1 MKVFVTTEHP
11 GSAIER
17 LSKRTTVVPGKYD
30 PLSREELLKGL
41 EGCDGLVCILRDRID
56 AELMDACPKLKVV
69 ANVAV
74 GFDNIDIA
82 AATSRNILV
91 VNTPGVL
98 DETTADMA
106 FALLLATARRIVEAD
121 TYVRQGNW
129 QGFQIDLL
137 MSVDVHGKTLGI
149 VGFGRIGQAVAR
161 RARGFGMKVLYT
173 KKTPMEPQA
182 ARDLDAERVELD
194 ELLARSDFVSLHC
207 PLNQQTRHLMSAP
220 QFQAMRPSA
229 FLINTARGAVVDE
242 KELVNALK
250 NKVIAGA
257 GLDVFADE
265 PNVPAELRAM
275 TNVVLAPHLASATV
289 ETRSAMTDIAVDGL
303 LSAFDLQKP
312 SNAVNADVWPS
323 FSARV
328 EKAAVE

>member
-1 MKVFVTTEHP
+1 
-11 GSAIER
+11 
-17 LSKRTTVVPGKYD
+17 
-30 PLSREELLKGL
+30 
-41 EGCDGLVCILRDRID
+41 
-56 AELMDACPKLKVV
+56 
-69 ANVAV
+69 
-74 GFDNIDIA
+74 
-82 AATSRNILV
+82 
-91 VNTPGVL
+91 
-98 DETTADMA
+98 
-106 FALLLATARRIVEAD
+106 
-121 TYVRQGNW
+121 
-129 QGFQIDLL
+129 
-137 MSVDVHGKTLGI
+137 
-149 VGFGRIGQAVAR
+149 
-161 RARGFGMKVLYT
+161 
-173 KKTPMEPQA
+173 
-182 ARDLDAERVELD
+182 
-194 ELLARSDFVSLHC
+194 
-207 PLNQQTRHLMSAP
+207 
-220 QFQAMRPSA
+220 MRPSA